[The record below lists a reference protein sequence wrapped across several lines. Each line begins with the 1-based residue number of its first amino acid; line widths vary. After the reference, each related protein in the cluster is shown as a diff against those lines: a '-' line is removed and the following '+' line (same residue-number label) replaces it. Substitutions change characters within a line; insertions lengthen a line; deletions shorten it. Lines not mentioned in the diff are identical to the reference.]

1 MQPIQ
6 KQPQEIMSE
15 IKSDDYVSEL
25 NAKHFLEAAFKAK
38 GAKRGFKSAKEWIEN
53 LILAEDLIEKN
64 PAATLHFLAGVYG
77 INLDCGQQS
86 SAGRLAELCADIDAK
101 INGLLYEL
109 NRLSENFEAK
119 AKGEAELLAK
129 AEEAK
134 AAKKAAFAVSGHRG
148 TDGDNT
154 HLTTRQ
160 MLERQFAALNN

>member
-6 KQPQEIMSE
+6 KQPPE
-15 IKSDDYVSEL
+15 IKPDDYVSEL
-25 NAKHFLEAAFKAK
+25 NAKHFLEDAFKTK

-64 PAATLHFLAGVYG
+64 PAATLRFLAGVYG

-86 SAGRLAELCADIDAK
+86 SGRLEELCADIDTK

-134 AAKKAAFAVSGHRG
+134 AAKEAAFAVSGHRE
-148 TDGDNT
+148 TDGDNAR
-154 HLTTRQ
+154 LTTRQ
-160 MLERQFAALNN
+160 MLEHQFAALNN

>member
-6 KQPQEIMSE
+6 KQPPE
-15 IKSDDYVSEL
+15 IKPDDYVSEL
-25 NAKHFLEAAFKAK
+25 NAKHLLEDAFKTK

-64 PAATLHFLAGVYG
+64 PAATLRFLAGVYG

-86 SAGRLAELCADIDAK
+86 SGRLEELCADIDTK

-134 AAKKAAFAVSGHRG
+134 AAKEAAFAVSGHRE
-148 TDGDNT
+148 TDGDNAR
-154 HLTTRQ
+154 LTTRQ

>member
-6 KQPQEIMSE
+6 KQPPE
-15 IKSDDYVSEL
+15 IKPDDYVSEL
-25 NAKHFLEAAFKAK
+25 NAKHFLEDAFKTK

-64 PAATLHFLAGVYG
+64 PAATLRFLAGVYG

-86 SAGRLAELCADIDAK
+86 SGKLEELCADIDTK
-101 INGLLYEL
+101 INGLLCEL

-119 AKGEAELLAK
+119 AKGEA
-129 AEEAK
+129 K
-134 AAKKAAFAVSGHRG
+134 AAKEAAFAVSGHRE
-148 TDGDNT
+148 TDGDNAR
-154 HLTTRQ
+154 LTTRQ